1 MQNEVGKVQSKG
13 RFGDTMLVHM
23 NPIEVKAISDQ
34 VPGGLTTNPD
44 TGLPEAFLPLALGML
59 GGYGA
64 GAMGIGTIAGLSGAA
79 LGSGLGSFTGS
90 MLQGDEFKDAA
101 LGGLTSFGLG
111 SMLAGAGSGAG
122 GTAKELAAADASLPS
137 VVSNTNGVV
146 NLSPLNYPSPSTAG
160 IDAFTN
166 KIAQQSQ
173 NFGPFRGAI
182 EEPSM
187 FENIMNKGKSPYG
200 GWGKVAEDA
209 VTANPYGTAA
219 AGIGL
224 LGGGGGALMSPGEM
238 PVVEPRAKKDYGDTS
253 EKFPSPAREYRKPG
267 IDYRPGVDPE
277 FSYFNP
283 QNVGYAVGGQAGY
296 SYDKGTNTY
305 DFNRTSMPSLTPSVP
320 TPEPASI
327 SIAGKEVGVAPQV
340 ILDTGDADVPDPTK
354 VDNIDN
360 PNSSPIG
367 GRTTGAGIL
376 GGAAMLAGIPLVG
389 TALGAIAG
397 AADAYQA
404 ENRGNRVTGVT
415 PSISGAAHGA
425 SPFGI
430 GFDSPQQQLDSFIG
444 KNMDDFNNTPI
455 RGGGV
460 SVPLTVPAGG
470 VTPAALDD
478 SGAVSY
484 GGGQDYGGGNTYSSD
499 FAEGG
504 QVQGPDPLIMGAV
517 AAIMGSHPE
526 PQQAIAAFV
535 QVHGPEAFTQ
545 LRQQVI
551 ASASADQRGQEGIG
565 GLIEGPGT
573 GTSDSI
579 PGQITQ
585 NGQPV
590 EDIKVSNG
598 EYILPEK
605 AVEAFPEKKAGLDQF
620 VANATGARPNN
631 A

>member
-1 MQNEVGKVQSKG
+1 MQNEVDKVQSKG

-44 TGLPEAFLPLALGML
+44 TGLQEAFLPLALGML
-59 GGYGA
+59 GSYGA
-64 GAMGIGTIAGLSGAA
+64 GAMG
-79 LGSGLGSFTGS
+79 LGSLAAAAGGLGSFAGS
-90 MLQGDEFKDAA
+90 MLQGDDFKDAA
-101 LGGLTSFGLG
+101 LAGATSFGLG
-111 SMLAGAGSGAG
+111 SMLNAAG
-122 GTAKELAAADASLPS
+122 GTAGQSIEGMDVASNAGYNSNSFMGGNEKLVQKAINDGMTYSPEMLGTSGSLLNNSVIGPSSGVPEYMGLGIGDKFSYMKNIGWDQAAK
-137 VVSNTNGVV
+137 N
-146 NLSPLNYPSPSTAG
+146 
-160 IDAFTN
+160 AFT
-166 KIAQQSQ
+166 
-173 NFGPFRGAI
+173 G
-182 EEPSM
+182 
-187 FENIMNKGKSPYG
+187 
-200 GWGKVAEDA
+200 
-209 VTANPYGTAA
+209 NPVGTAA

-224 LGGGGGALMSPGEM
+224 LGGGAGALMSPGEM
-238 PVVEPRAKKDYGDTS
+238 PVVESRAKKDYGDMS

-320 TPEPASI
+320 SVSTPGPAPI
-327 SIAGKEVGVAPQV
+327 SIAGKEVGV
-340 ILDTGDADVPDPTK
+340 VPRVRSEGNPGIDPTD
-354 VDNIDN
+354 VANIDN

-605 AVEAFPEKKAGLDQF
+605 AVEAFPQEKAGLDQF

>member
-23 NPIEVKAISDQ
+23 NPIEVKAISNQ

-44 TGLPEAFLPLALGML
+44 TGLPEAFLPLALGLL
-59 GGYGA
+59 GSYGA
-64 GAMGIGTIAGLSGAA
+64 GAMGLGGMAAAAG
-79 LGSGLGSFTGS
+79 GLGSFAGS
-90 MLQGDEFKDAA
+90 MLQGDDFKDAA
-101 LGGLTSFGLG
+101 LAGATSFGLG
-111 SMLAGAGSGAG
+111 SMLNAAG
-122 GTAKELAAADASLPS
+122 GTAGQSIEGMDLA
-137 VVSNTNGVV
+137 SNAGYNSNSFLGNNEKIVQNAIDKGMTY
-146 NLSPLNYPSPSTAG
+146 SP
-160 IDAFTN
+160 DAFGKAGSLLN
-166 KIAQQSQ
+166 NSVI
-173 NFGPFRGAI
+173 GPSSGVPEYMGLGIGDKF
-182 EEPSM
+182 SYM
-187 FENIMNKGKSPYG
+187 KNIGLDQAAKNAFTG
-200 GWGKVAEDA
+200 
-209 VTANPYGTAA
+209 NPVGTAA

-224 LGGGGGALMSPGEM
+224 LGGGADALMSPGEM
-238 PVVEPRAKKDYGDTS
+238 PVVASRAKKDYGDMS

-267 IDYRPGVDPE
+267 IDYSPGVDPE
-277 FSYFNP
+277 FNYFSP
-283 QNVGYAVGGQAGY
+283 QNIGYAVGGQAGY

-305 DFNRTSMPSLTPSVP
+305 DFNRASMPTLTPSIP
-320 TPEPASI
+320 TPGPAPV
-327 SIAGKEVGVAPQV
+327 SIAGKEVGVAPQ
-340 ILDTGDADVPDPTK
+340 IIIDTGGADIPDPTE
-354 VDNIDN
+354 VANIDN
-360 PNSSPIG
+360 PYSSPIG
-367 GRTTGAGIL
+367 GRSKGTGIL
-376 GGAAMLAGIPLVG
+376 SGLTTLAGVPGIG
-389 TALGAIAG
+389 MALGAMAG

-404 ENRGNRVTGVT
+404 EDRGGRVTGVT

-425 SPFGI
+425 VPFGI

-444 KNMDDFNNTPI
+444 KNMDDFDNTPI
-455 RGGGV
+455 RGTEV
-460 SVPLTVPAGG
+460 SLPSLPAGG
-470 VTPAALDD
+470 VTPSALDD
-478 SGAVSY
+478 SGAVGY
-484 GGGQDYGGGNTYSSD
+484 GSGQDYGGGNTFSSD
-499 FAEGG
+499 FFAEGG

-605 AVEAFPEKKAGLDQF
+605 AVQAFPQEKAGLDQF

>member
-23 NPIEVKAISDQ
+23 NPIEVKAISNQ

-44 TGLPEAFLPLALGML
+44 TGLPEAFLPLALGLL
-59 GGYGA
+59 GSYGA
-64 GAMGIGTIAGLSGAA
+64 GAMGLGGMAAAAG
-79 LGSGLGSFTGS
+79 GLGSFAGS
-90 MLQGDEFKDAA
+90 MLQGDDFKDAA
-101 LGGLTSFGLG
+101 LAGATSFGLG
-111 SMLAGAGSGAG
+111 SMLNAAG
-122 GTAKELAAADASLPS
+122 GTAGQSIEGMDLA
-137 VVSNTNGVV
+137 SNAGYNSNSFLGNNEKIVQNAIDKGMTY
-146 NLSPLNYPSPSTAG
+146 SP
-160 IDAFTN
+160 DAFGKAGSLLN
-166 KIAQQSQ
+166 NSVI
-173 NFGPFRGAI
+173 GPSSGVPEYMGLGIGDKF
-182 EEPSM
+182 SYM
-187 FENIMNKGKSPYG
+187 KNIGLDQAAKNAFTG
-200 GWGKVAEDA
+200 
-209 VTANPYGTAA
+209 NPVGTAA

-238 PVVEPRAKKDYGDTS
+238 PVVASRAKKDYGDMS

-267 IDYRPGVDPE
+267 IDYSPGVDPE
-277 FSYFNP
+277 FNYFSP
-283 QNVGYAVGGQAGY
+283 QNIGYAVGGQAGY

-305 DFNRTSMPSLTPSVP
+305 DFNRASMPTLTPSIP
-320 TPEPASI
+320 TPGPAPV
-327 SIAGKEVGVAPQV
+327 SIAGKEVGVAPQ
-340 ILDTGDADVPDPTK
+340 IIIDTGGADIPDPTE
-354 VDNIDN
+354 VANIDN
-360 PNSSPIG
+360 PYSSPIG
-367 GRTTGAGIL
+367 GRSKGTGIL
-376 GGAAMLAGIPLVG
+376 SGLTTLAGVPGIG
-389 TALGAIAG
+389 MALGAMAG

-404 ENRGNRVTGVT
+404 EARGGRVTGVT

-425 SPFGI
+425 VPFGI

-444 KNMDDFNNTPI
+444 KNMDDFDNTPI
-455 RGGGV
+455 RGTEV
-460 SVPLTVPAGG
+460 SLPSLPAGG
-470 VTPAALDD
+470 VTPSALDD
-478 SGAVSY
+478 SGAVGY
-484 GGGQDYGGGNTYSSD
+484 GSGQDYGGGNTFSSD
-499 FAEGG
+499 FFAEGG

-605 AVEAFPEKKAGLDQF
+605 AVQAFPQEKAGLDQF

>member
-1 MQNEVGKVQSKG
+1 MQNEVDKVQSKG

-44 TGLPEAFLPLALGML
+44 TGLQEAFLPLALGML
-59 GGYGA
+59 GGWGGGMMSLGAA
-64 GAMGIGTIAGLSGAA
+64 GA
-79 LGSGLGSFTGS
+79 GLGSFAGS
-90 MLQGDEFKDAA
+90 MLQGDDFKDAA

-111 SMLAGAGSGAG
+111 SMMNAAG
-122 GTAKELAAADASLPS
+122 GAAGDPINSANQDLMKKAYTLDNPLVTNTDWLGVSKGPMSSVLGPQAGMEEFKQLGFKEQGQWLNNIGWDQAAKNAL
-137 VVSNTNGVV
+137 TV
-146 NLSPLNYPSPSTAG
+146 NP
-160 IDAFTN
+160 
-166 KIAQQSQ
+166 
-173 NFGPFRGAI
+173 
-182 EEPSM
+182 
-187 FENIMNKGKSPYG
+187 
-200 GWGKVAEDA
+200 V
-209 VTANPYGTAA
+209 GTAA

-224 LGGGGGALMSPGEM
+224 LGGGAEALLSPGEM

-277 FSYFNP
+277 FSYFDP

-305 DFNRTSMPSLTPSVP
+305 DFNRASMPSLTPSVP
-320 TPEPASI
+320 SVSTPGPAPI
-327 SIAGKEVGVAPQV
+327 SIAGKEVGNAPRV
-340 ILDTGDADVPDPTK
+340 RSEGDPGIDPTD
-354 VDNIDN
+354 VANIN
-360 PNSSPIG
+360 HPNSSPIG

-376 GGAAMLAGIPLVG
+376 GGAAMLAGVPLVG

-460 SVPLTVPAGG
+460 SIPSLPAGG

-484 GGGQDYGGGNTYSSD
+484 GGGQDYGGGNTYSSDFSD

-535 QVHGPEAFTQ
+535 QVHGPEAFAQ

-605 AVEAFPEKKAGLDQF
+605 AVEAFPQEKAGLDQF

>member
-44 TGLPEAFLPLALGML
+44 TGLPEAFLPLALGLL
-59 GGYGA
+59 GGWGGGALATGLGAA
-64 GAMGIGTIAGLSGAA
+64 GA
-79 LGSGLGSFTGS
+79 GLGSFAGS
-90 MLQGDEFKDAA
+90 MLQGDDFKDAA

-111 SMLAGAGSGAG
+111 SMMNAAGGAAGGGMNAANEKLAGEVFKDSAVPTLSGSGQFG
-122 GTAKELAAADASLPS
+122 IP
-137 VVSNTNGVV
+137 TNSFIGEGSGV
-146 NLSPLNYPSPSTAG
+146 P
-160 IDAFTN
+160 AFTEMGFKN
-166 KIAQQSQ
+166 QGK
-173 NFGPFRGAI
+173 FLG
-182 EEPSM
+182 
-187 FENIMNKGKSPYG
+187 NIGLEQAAKNALT
-200 GWGKVAEDA
+200 V
-209 VTANPYGTAA
+209 NPIGTAA

-238 PVVEPRAKKDYGDTS
+238 PVVEPRAKKDYGDMS

-267 IDYRPGVDPE
+267 IDYRPGIDPE
-277 FSYFNP
+277 FSYFSP
-283 QNVGYAVGGQAGY
+283 QNIGYAVGGQVGY
-296 SYDKGTNTY
+296 GYDKGTNTY
-305 DFNRTSMPSLTPSVP
+305 NFNRTSTPTLTPSIP
-320 TPEPASI
+320 TPGPAPI
-327 SIAGKEVGVAPQV
+327 SIAGQEVGVAPQV
-340 ILDTGDADVPDPTK
+340 IPATDGGDGVVVTPTE
-354 VDNIDN
+354 VAAIDN

-367 GRTTGAGIL
+367 TRTTGAGIL
-376 GGAAMLAGIPLVG
+376 GGLTTLAGLPGIG
-389 TALGAIAG
+389 MALGAAAG

-404 ENRGNRVTGVT
+404 EARGGRVTGVT
-415 PSISGAAHGA
+415 PSISGAAYGA

-444 KNMDDFNNTPI
+444 KNMDDFNNTPT
-455 RGGGV
+455 RGTGV
-460 SVPLTVPAGG
+460 SLPSLPAGG
-470 VTPAALDD
+470 VTPSALDD
-478 SGAVSY
+478 SGAVGY
-484 GGGQDYGGGNTYSSD
+484 GSGQDYGGGNTYSSDFSD

-551 ASASADQRGQEGIG
+551 ASASADQRGQEGLG
-565 GLIEGPGT
+565 GMIEGPGT